1 MPTTPEDLKKINAA
15 IKQASDSLTRVEAEK
30 DFLKDVREAMKAD
43 YNLPP
48 KMFNKLLK
56 AYHKQNFPE
65 ETAQAEEFQEM
76 YEKVFPQKSNG

>member
-1 MPTTPEDLKKINAA
+1 MPTTPEDLKKISAA

-56 AYHKQNFPE
+56 TYHKQNFPE
-65 ETAQAEEFQEM
+65 ETASAEEFQEM
-76 YEKVFPQKSNG
+76 YEKVFPQKNNP